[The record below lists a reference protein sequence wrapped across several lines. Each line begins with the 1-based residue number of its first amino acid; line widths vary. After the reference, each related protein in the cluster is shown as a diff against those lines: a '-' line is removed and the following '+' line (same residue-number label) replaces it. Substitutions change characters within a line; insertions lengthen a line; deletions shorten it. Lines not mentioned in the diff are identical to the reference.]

1 MACPYFF
8 PTERTYQVGW
18 PFPHRLPLGAGFCGT
33 CRASGEEVVPGEA
46 ALRDFCNL
54 GHAHAC
60 ARMPSARRADSIRFA
75 VAMDAG
81 EKILL
86 YYVYDRGHAPV
97 DDGRLEY
104 DYAAQRWL
112 STLEDACG
120 QRQAE
125 CYLATYLERRRR

>member
-1 MACPYFF
+1 
-8 PTERTYQVGW
+8 
-18 PFPHRLPLGAGFCGT
+18 
-33 CRASGEEVVPGEA
+33 
-46 ALRDFCNL
+46 
-54 GHAHAC
+54 
-60 ARMPSARRADSIRFA
+60 MPSARRADSIRFA